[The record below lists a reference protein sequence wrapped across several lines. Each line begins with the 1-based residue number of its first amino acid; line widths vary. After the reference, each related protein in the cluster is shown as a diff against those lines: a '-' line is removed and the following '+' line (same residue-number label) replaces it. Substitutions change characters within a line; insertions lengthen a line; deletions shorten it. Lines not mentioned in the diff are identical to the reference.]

1 MIFSYGQYIS
11 LMRKVAGNGLGGTVE
26 PLHCQ
31 GHFRDPRSDMAVLVI
46 FMTKMVMGGD
56 FY

>member
-46 FMTKMVMGGD
+46 FMTKTVMGGD